1 MPKIRGIKP
10 EIWTDDK
17 FVSLEDPFARLLFIG
32 MWNFACDNGH
42 LDDNPRQIKLRV
54 LPADDVDA
62 FALIESL
69 VSEALVERRDGFLKI
84 TNLTQHQSP
93 DLRFLIFCDHCDRD
107 EHATF
112 ARSDKRERTKS
123 ARSAPSGRT
132 TGAPRNG
139 DVDGDGD
146 GDGEKARSRA
156 PRATRVDPDFAITDD
171 MRAWAKSKGF
181 GHLDLDAI
189 TEQFVDHWLGKSG
202 KDATKV
208 DWLATWRGWIRRE
221 DGFRG
226 GRSNVARIEPRK
238 GMPPEPC
245 STCGAPPEHGH
256 YDGCPVAS

>member
-10 EIWTDDK
+10 ETWTDDK

-62 FALIESL
+62 HELIDSL

-107 EHATF
+107 EHVTF

-123 ARSAPSGRT
+123 ARSAPSERT
-132 TGAPRNG
+132 TGARRN
-139 DVDGDGD
+139 GDGD
-146 GDGEKARSRA
+146 GDGERTRSRA
-156 PRATRVDPDFAITDD
+156 ARATRIDPDFTITDE
-171 MRAWAKSKGF
+171 MRSWAEGKGW
-181 GHLDLDAI
+181 GRMDLDGI
-189 TEQFVDHWLGKSG
+189 TEGFVDYWLGKAG

-208 DWLATWRGWIRRE
+208 DWLATWRNWIKRDAE
-221 DGFRG
+221 GAFS
-226 GRSNVARIEPRK
+226 GRPRAV
-238 GMPPEPC
+238 GANDRSHLPE
-245 STCGAPPEHGH
+245 AWR
-256 YDGCPVAS
+256 